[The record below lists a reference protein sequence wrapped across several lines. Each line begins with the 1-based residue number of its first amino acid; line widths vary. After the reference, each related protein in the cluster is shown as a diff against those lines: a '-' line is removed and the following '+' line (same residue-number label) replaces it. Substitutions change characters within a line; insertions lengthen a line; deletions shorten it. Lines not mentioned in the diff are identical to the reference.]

1 MDNKPPSSIAA
12 NRRPRRPSRIVPGDL
27 PDESL
32 VDKYVRRAV
41 TGLGD
46 SHTYELI
53 KQRRFPAALKLGNKC
68 ARWRMGEL
76 RRWLADPLGYRAT

>member
-1 MDNKPPSSIAA
+1 MDNKPFPSTIPSK
-12 NRRPRRPSRIVPGDL
+12 RPRRPSRIVPGDL
-27 PDESL
+27 PDDSL

-46 SHTYELI
+46 SQTYELI
-53 KQRRFPAALKLGNKC
+53 KAQRFPAPLRLGARC
-68 ARWRMGEL
+68 SRWRMGEL